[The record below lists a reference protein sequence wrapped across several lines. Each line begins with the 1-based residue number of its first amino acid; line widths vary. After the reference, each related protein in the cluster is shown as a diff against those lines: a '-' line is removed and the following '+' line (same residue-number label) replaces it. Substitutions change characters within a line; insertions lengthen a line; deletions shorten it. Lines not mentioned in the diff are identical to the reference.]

1 MPSPSNVTRL
11 DLPDKEIH
19 LVGTAHVS
27 RASGAEV
34 EGVID
39 AIHPDTVCVEL
50 DELRYRSLVDP
61 EYWRTLDV
69 ASVIRDGRVGVVL
82 ASVALASIQ
91 KRVGDKLG
99 IRPGAEMLAAARR
112 AEAIGARLVL
122 ADRSIQVT
130 FQRTWHN
137 LGVKNRLK
145 LLAFL
150 VMAPLSSIEEDIDAD
165 AVERLKEEGSMHD
178 MMAEFARAMPQ
189 VKEPLIDERN
199 QYLMSMVREAPG
211 RRVVAVVG
219 AAHVSGMVADFDRP
233 IDRQALLEVPRPP
246 ALQRALRWALPALGL
261 CLTAAALLRQDPPS
275 VASLALAWCAPTA
288 LLGLI
293 ATAGGGGKPLT
304 VLLATLA
311 SPLACLLPA
320 LPLEKLT
327 GRVEARLRRPLPEDG
342 QRLLD
347 DFASLRGLYRN
358 RAARVLLVALLSRVG
373 TVVGAAVGAVCLL
386 WALL

>member
-19 LVGTAHVS
+19 LVGTAHVA
-27 RASGAEV
+27 RASVAEG

>member
-1 MPSPSNVTRL
+1 
-11 DLPDKEIH
+11 
-19 LVGTAHVS
+19 
-27 RASGAEV
+27 
-34 EGVID
+34 
-39 AIHPDTVCVEL
+39 VEL

-219 AAHVSGMVADFDRP
+219 AAHVSAWSPTSTARSIARPCSRSLGPPPSSVPCAGHCGAGAVPHRRRAASAGSAERRLPGARVVRSDGAARPHRHRRRRRQAAHGPPGDAGVSARLPAARAPPREADRP
-233 IDRQALLEVPRPP
+233 RRGAPCADRSRRTGSACSTTSR
-246 ALQRALRWALPALGL
+246 
-261 CLTAAALLRQDPPS
+261 PS
-275 VASLALAWCAPTA
+275 VASTATGRRVCCSSRCCRAWARWSARRSARCACSGPCSDPPPTRRGAPTSA
-288 LLGLI
+288 
-293 ATAGGGGKPLT
+293 APPA
-304 VLLATLA
+304 ARA
-311 SPLACLLPA
+311 ERLPA
-320 LPLEKLT
+320 P
-327 GRVEARLRRPLPEDG
+327 RW
-342 QRLLD
+342 
-347 DFASLRGLYRN
+347 
-358 RAARVLLVALLSRVG
+358 SR
-373 TVVGAAVGAVCLL
+373 
-386 WALL
+386 

>member
-1 MPSPSNVTRL
+1 MPGPSNVTRL

-19 LVGTAHVS
+19 VVGTAHVS
-27 RASGAEV
+27 RASVAEV
-34 EGVID
+34 EGVIE
-39 AIHPDTVCVEL
+39 AIRPDTVCVEL

-61 EYWRTLDV
+61 EYWRALDV
-69 ASVIRDGRVGVVL
+69 AGVIREGRVGVVL

-112 AEAIGARLVL
+112 AEALGARLIL

-137 LGVKNRLK
+137 LGTINRLK

-150 VMAPLSSIEEDIDAD
+150 VMAPLSSIEEDIDAE

-211 RRVVAVVG
+211 QRVVAVVG

-233 IDRQALLEVPRPP
+233 IDRQALLELPRPP
-246 ALQRALRWALPALGL
+246 ALQRALRWAIPALGL
-261 CLTAAALLRQDPPS
+261 CLVAAALLRQEPPS
-275 VASLALAWCAPTA
+275 VAALALAWCTPTA

-293 ATAGGGGKPLT
+293 ATAAAGGNPLT
-304 VLLATLA
+304 VLLATLV
-311 SPLACLLPA
+311 SPIACVLPA
-320 LPLEKLT
+320 LRLEALT

-342 QRLLD
+342 QRLLE
-347 DFASLRGLYRN
+347 DFASVRGLYRN

-373 TVVGAAVGAVCLL
+373 TVVGAVVGAACLI

>member
-27 RASGAEV
+27 RASVAEV

-304 VLLATLA
+304 VLLAPLA

-320 LPLEKLT
+320 LPLEKLP